1 MLNKLGVV
9 AMTQDDIKKLAL
21 RVATEM
27 YIGEDVVVERY
38 NLDQFATRF
47 LAAYLAEQGPV
58 ATVQD
63 AGFGL
68 GSLAFLTRALPV
80 GTKLFTTPP
89 LPDTAPTEQ
98 GCAECAE
105 QIKDAT
111 LAENVERLAAS
122 HAREA
127 NLRVVI
133 ALPFSRQRRI

>member
-98 GCAECAE
+98 GCAECVKCAE

-127 NLRVVI
+127 NLREAI
-133 ALPFSRQRRI
+133 TA